1 MISHVYGNFYE
12 FNMSK
17 GLSAKVMSA
26 ANEKFFIN
34 TIWIMINN
42 KLVLKKQTPA
52 FIKQFCCVL

>member
-1 MISHVYGNFYE
+1 
-12 FNMSK
+12 MSK